1 MISCISKSWCSVKAF
16 SETAKE
22 VAFGVHCRMI
32 CAMARGSF
40 RGKGRRLVAW
50 WIQGVKGR
58 KKFENIHFVLNFC
71 IKLCFSVYGFAKTWY
86 LDPSFLGGGCKKK
99 HLRFGSQWL
108 ESGQQEEEI
117 QGAVN
122 HLSYEN
128 LKAYFEPKIWNH
140 STLKHSSV
148 NQDQLQL
155 HHESWVQNWW
165 NCFRKPMFLFWSSKW
180 QFRYVIWC
188 FTTGSVSMGKSISR
202 VAKGNC
208 LAHKAFQRRRSP
220 AWDAGW
226 NVGRFAGNPSNET
239 NESVGFFRYVDMSIW
254 TSYLEMVTV
263 LATFSS
269 AAPSLDG

>member
-71 IKLCFSVYGFAKTWY
+71 IKLCFSVYGFGKTWY

-108 ESGQQEEEI
+108 ESSQQEEEI

-165 NCFRKPMFLFWSSKW
+165 NCFSSNVLILEFKMAISLYKKV
-180 QFRYVIWC
+180 FHNGIC
-188 FTTGSVSMGKSISR
+188 FHGKIDLRR